1 MRPGMGGAHD
11 LRSAPAISRAAVGPA
26 IAPLRAES
34 EGRPALATITVGS
47 KMTRSPLTIEASAPL
62 SSAHALMRARR
73 IRHLPV
79 TEGGR
84 LRGVVS
90 LRDLHLIETL
100 PGVKQGEV
108 RVSEAMTTDPY
119 AVSRAA
125 PLAKVAATMAARK
138 LGCAIV
144 MDGDAIAGVFTNT
157 DGMKLLATLLSAP
170 RRAKARR

>member
-1 MRPGMGGAHD
+1 
-11 LRSAPAISRAAVGPA
+11 
-26 IAPLRAES
+26 
-34 EGRPALATITVGS
+34 LATITVGS
-47 KMTRSPLTIEASAPL
+47 KMTCSPLTIEASEPL
-62 SSAHALMRARR
+62 IAAHTLMRAQR

-108 RVSEAMTTDPY
+108 RVSEAMSTDPY
-119 AVSRAA
+119 AVPREA
-125 PLAKVAATMAARK
+125 PLAMVAATMAARK

-144 MDGDAIAGVFTNT
+144 MDGDAIAGVFTTT
-157 DGMKLLATLLSAP
+157 DGMKLLSLLLSEPAP
-170 RRAKARR
+170 AKARR